1 MQARDGVFLEDLCPK
16 LRDRHW
22 RRSLHGFTGR
32 RCLYC
37 GAASESIDHV
47 HPRSRGGGSVTENC
61 VPACLGCNGD
71 KGDSEVFSWYR
82 RQAFYDPRRAMALR
96 AWTEGDLRLAMR
108 LLEWVTP
115 ADATEAPST
124 SLSPGRRDLHQ
135 TRQAAAP
142 LWRWQMAS

>member
-1 MQARDGVFLEDLCPK
+1 
-16 LRDRHW
+16 
-22 RRSLHGFTGR
+22 
-32 RCLYC
+32 
-37 GAASESIDHV
+37 
-47 HPRSRGGGSVTENC
+47 
-61 VPACLGCNGD
+61 
-71 KGDSEVFSWYR
+71 VFSWYR